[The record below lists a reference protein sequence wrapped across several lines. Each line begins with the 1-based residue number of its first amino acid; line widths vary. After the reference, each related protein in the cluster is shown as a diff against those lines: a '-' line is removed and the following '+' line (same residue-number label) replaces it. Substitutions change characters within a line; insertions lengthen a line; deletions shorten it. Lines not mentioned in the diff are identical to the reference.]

1 MFAWRRNLPKPLSL
15 QKDHRMVP
23 PKQVGLFFGSF
34 NPIHAGHLIIAE
46 YMATRTGLDQVW
58 FVVSPHN
65 PLKQRATLAN
75 DYDRL
80 HMVQISIEDNPKLR
94 ASNIEFSLPKP
105 SYTIDTMVYLH
116 EKYPQHQFSLIMGG
130 DNLESIHKWKN
141 YELLLERYPIHIY
154 ARGQTDYDVSAFGK
168 ADIRIYEVPQLDLS
182 STYIRQS
189 IAAGQSIRYMVPER
203 VFEFLEGSRL
213 YRQ

>member
-1 MFAWRRNLPKPLSL
+1 ML
-15 QKDHRMVP
+15 P
-23 PKQVGLFFGSF
+23 PKNIGLFFGSF
-34 NPIHAGHLIIAE
+34 NPIHTGHLIIAE

-80 HMVQISIEDNPKLR
+80 HMVQLAIEDNPKLK

-105 SYTIDTMVYLH
+105 SYTVDTMVYLH
-116 EKYPQHQFSLIMGG
+116 EKYPQHRFSLIMGA
-130 DNLESIHKWKN
+130 DNLAGIQKWKN
-141 YELLLERYPIHIY
+141 FELLLERYTIHIY
-154 ARGQTDYDVSAFGK
+154 AREGAAIDPSVHGQ
-168 ADIRIYEVPQLDLS
+168 ADIRIYAVPQIDLS

-189 IAAGQSIRYMVPER
+189 IASGHSVRYLVPER
-203 VFEFLEGSRL
+203 IFEYLEGSRL

>member
-1 MFAWRRNLPKPLSL
+1 MLQPK
-15 QKDHRMVP
+15 RI
-23 PKQVGLFFGSF
+23 GLFFGSF

-46 YMATRTGLDQVW
+46 YMASRTDLEQVW

-65 PLKQRATLAN
+65 PLKLRSTLAN
-75 DYDRL
+75 DFDRL
-80 HMVQISIEDNPKLR
+80 HMVQLAIDDNPRLK

-116 EKYPQHQFSLIMGG
+116 EKYPQHDFSLIMGS
-130 DNLESIHKWKN
+130 DNLGSISKWKN
-141 YELLLERYPIHIY
+141 YELLLNRYTIHVYKREGIPIDQSLIP
-154 ARGQTDYDVSAFGK
+154 A
-168 ADIRIYEVPQLDLS
+168 ADIRIYDVPMLDIS

-189 IAAGQSIRYMVPER
+189 IADGLSIRYMVPESIYQ
-203 VFEFLEGSRL
+203 FLDGSRL